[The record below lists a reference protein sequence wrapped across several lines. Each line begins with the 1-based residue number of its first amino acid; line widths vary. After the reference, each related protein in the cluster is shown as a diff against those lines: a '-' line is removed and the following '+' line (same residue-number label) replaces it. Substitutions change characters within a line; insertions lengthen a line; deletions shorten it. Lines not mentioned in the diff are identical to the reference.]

1 MKTLVTGGAG
11 FIGSNI
17 VENLLSLGHEVTVID
32 NESSEAS
39 EEFYWNSK
47 AKNFKLDITDSESR
61 DLYHGVDVVFHVAAE
76 ARIQPAIIN
85 PILAIKT
92 NVLGTGTVLQFS
104 REAGVGRVVYSASSS
119 AYGMNNVPNVETQID
134 DCLNPYSVSKASG
147 ESLCRMY
154 TELFG
159 LKTIILRYFNV
170 YGHRQ
175 PIKGPYA
182 PLVGLFARQK
192 KEGLNLTIVGDGE
205 QRRDY
210 TNVSDVVAAN
220 VLAAFENLDDSN
232 FGQMFNIGTG
242 VNFSVNEIAK
252 LFNSPMEYIPER
264 LGEARETLA
273 NIEKA
278 RRILK
283 YNPEVRL
290 IDFIIE
296 NYS

>member
-17 VENLLSLGHEVTVID
+17 VDRLLILGHEVTVID
-32 NESSEAS
+32 NESSDAS
-39 EEFYWNSK
+39 EEFYWNS
-47 AKNFKLDITDSESR
+47 AARNFKNDITDLETR
-61 DLYHGVDVVFHVAAE
+61 DLYDGVDVVFHVAAE

-92 NVLGTGTVLQFS
+92 NVLGTGTVLQFA
-104 REAGVGRVVYSASSS
+104 REAGVKRVVYSASSS
-119 AYGMNNVPNVETQID
+119 AYGMNDVPNVETQHD

-147 ESLCRMY
+147 ESLSRMY

-170 YGHRQ
+170 YGNRQ
-175 PIKGPYA
+175 PLKGPYA
-182 PLVGLFARQK
+182 PLIGLFARQK
-192 KEGLNLTIVGDGE
+192 KEGVKLTIVGDGE

-210 TNVSDVVAAN
+210 TNVTDVVAAN
-220 VLAAFENLDDSN
+220 LLAAFQNLDDKY
-232 FGQMFNIGTG
+232 FGEIFNIGTG
-242 VNFSVNEIAK
+242 MNYSVNQIAEF
-252 LFNSPMEYIPER
+252 FNAPFTHIPER

-278 RRILK
+278 HNILH
-283 YNPEVRL
+283 YRPEVRL
-290 IDFIIE
+290 VDFIND
-296 NYS
+296 NYL

>member
-17 VENLLSLGHEVTVID
+17 VENLLALGHEVTVID

-39 EEFYWNSK
+39 EDFYWNSK
-47 AKNFKLDITDSESR
+47 AKNFRLDITDLESR
-61 DLYHGVDVVFHVAAE
+61 DLYDGVDVVFHVAAE

-85 PILAIKT
+85 PILAVKT

-104 REAGVGRVVYSASSS
+104 REAGVRRVVYSASSS
-119 AYGMNNVPNVETQID
+119 AYGMNSVPNVETQID

-170 YGHRQ
+170 YGQRQ

-182 PLVGLFARQK
+182 PLIGLFARQK
-192 KEGLNLTIVGDGE
+192 KEGLSLTIVGDGE

-220 VLAAFENLDDSN
+220 FLAAFENLDDSN
-232 FGQMFNIGTG
+232 FGQVFNIGTG
-242 VNFSVNEIAK
+242 TNFSVNEIAK
-252 LFNSPMEYIPER
+252 LFKSPIQYIPER

-278 RRILK
+278 RKILN
-283 YNPEVRL
+283 YNPKVRL
-290 IDFIIE
+290 IDFINE

>member
-17 VENLLSLGHEVTVID
+17 VENLLALGHEVTVID

-39 EEFYWNSK
+39 EDFYWNSK
-47 AKNFKLDITDSESR
+47 AKNFRLDITDSESR
-61 DLYHGVDVVFHVAAE
+61 DLYDGVDVVFHVAAE

-104 REAGVGRVVYSASSS
+104 REAGVRRVVYSASSS
-119 AYGMNNVPNVETQID
+119 AYGMNSVPNVETQID

-170 YGHRQ
+170 YGQRQ

-182 PLVGLFARQK
+182 PLIGLFARQK
-192 KEGLNLTIVGDGE
+192 KEGLSLTIVGDGE

-220 VLAAFENLDDSN
+220 FLAAFENLDDSN
-232 FGQMFNIGTG
+232 FGQVFNIGTG
-242 VNFSVNEIAK
+242 TNFSVNEIAN
-252 LFNSPMEYIPER
+252 LFKSPIQYIPER

-278 RRILK
+278 RKILN
-283 YNPEVRL
+283 YNPKVRL
-290 IDFIIE
+290 IDFINE

>member
-1 MKTLVTGGAG
+1 LKTLVTGGAG

-17 VENLLSLGHEVTVID
+17 VDKLLLLGHEVTVID
-32 NESSEAS
+32 NESSGAS
-39 EEFYWNSK
+39 EKFYWNSE
-47 AKNFKLDITDSESR
+47 AKNFKLDITDFETR
-61 DLYHGVDVVFHVAAE
+61 NLYDGIEIVFHVAAE

-104 REAGVGRVVYSASSS
+104 REAGVKRVIYSASSS
-119 AYGMNNVPNVETQID
+119 AYGMNSVPNVETQLD

-159 LKTIILRYFNV
+159 LKTIMLRYFNV
-170 YGHRQ
+170 YGERQ
-175 PIKGPYA
+175 PVKGPYA
-182 PLVGLFARQK
+182 PLVGLFAKQK
-192 KEGLNLTIVGDGE
+192 KEGVDLTIVGDGE

-210 TNVSDVVAAN
+210 TNVSDVVDAN
-220 VLAAFENLDDSN
+220 ILAAFERLDDDY
-232 FGQMFNIGTG
+232 FGELYNIGTG
-242 VNFSVNEIAK
+242 INFSVNEIAK
-252 LFNSPMEYIPER
+252 LFGAPIKYIPER

-278 RRILK
+278 RNVLK
-283 YNPEVRL
+283 YDPKVKL
-290 IDFIIE
+290 IDFIKV
-296 NYS
+296 NYL

>member
-1 MKTLVTGGAG
+1 LKTLVTGGAG

-17 VENLLSLGHEVTVID
+17 VEKLLSTGHDVTVID
-32 NESSEAS
+32 NESSGAS
-39 EEFYWNSK
+39 EKFYWNSN
-47 AKNFKLDITDSESR
+47 AKNFKFDITDSESQN
-61 DLYHGVDVVFHVAAE
+61 LYNGIDVVFHVAAE

-85 PILAIKT
+85 PILAVKT
-92 NVLGTGTVLQFS
+92 NVLGTACVLQFS
-104 REAGVGRVVYSASSS
+104 RESGVKKVIYSGSSS
-119 AYGMNNVPNVETQID
+119 AYGMNITPNIETQLD

-170 YGHRQ
+170 YGERQ

-192 KEGLNLTIVGDGE
+192 KEGLDLTIVGDGE

-210 TNVSDVVAAN
+210 TNVSDVVNAN
-220 VLAAFENLDDSN
+220 ILAAFQELDDSN
-232 FGQMFNIGTG
+232 YGKLYNIGTG
-242 VNFSVNEIAK
+242 INFSVNEIAD
-252 LFNSPMEYIPER
+252 LFNAPKKYIPER

-278 RRILK
+278 RRVLK
-283 YNPEVRL
+283 YDPKIGLV
-290 IDFIIE
+290 DFIKQ
-296 NYS
+296 NYV